1 MRGFVLLMGEDLF
14 RVQLGILAAKC
25 RADNIFFHQMYFSFV
40 LSGFVPL
47 AEQDLFQV
55 QPRNLGA
62 KSFLLILRS
71 SSLTELEEDLFRFV
85 SRICFSGIF
94 QFSSR
99 ICFEKSCY
107 QDPSYSPSSVDPLS
121 SLKER
126 WIYPSKFVLLQNRGC
141 KFSNKKWRN
150 RRIKATKILSLVP
163 DPLSQSWRRICFD
176 LFQGFVSWIVSICIS
191 KQQIIYL

>member
-1 MRGFVLLMGEDLF
+1 MGEDLF

-55 QPRNLGA
+55 QPRNLAA

-85 SRICFSGIF
+85 SRICFGD
-94 QFSSR
+94 FSNL
-99 ICFEKSCY
+99 F
-107 QDPSYSPSSVDPLS
+107 PG
-121 SLKER
+121 
-126 WIYPSKFVLLQNRGC
+126 FVLIYF
-141 KFSNKKWRN
+141 K
-150 RRIKATKILSLVP
+150 
-163 DPLSQSWRRICFD
+163 D
-176 LFQGFVSWIVSICIS
+176 LFHGFVSICIS

>member
-55 QPRNLGA
+55 QPRNLAA

-85 SRICFSGIF
+85 SRICFGDF
-94 QFSSR
+94 FNL
-99 ICFEKSCY
+99 F
-107 QDPSYSPSSVDPLS
+107 LG
-121 SLKER
+121 
-126 WIYPSKFVLLQNRGC
+126 FVL
-141 KFSNKKWRN
+141 RN
-150 RRIKATKILSLVP
+150 LATKILVTLL
-163 DPLSQSWRRICFD
+163 PLLILSPPSKKDGFTHPNLSFFKTGD
-176 LFQGFVSWIVSICIS
+176 VNFQTKNEEIDE
-191 KQQIIYL
+191 